1 MSKMQRGLLGRL
13 GCLAWE
19 KTWAIWISETA
30 HVGTLLYGRCLAMK
44 SIIDK
49 GGINRLLLYLSR
61 FLFFI
66 REAKKSSN
74 PHSC

>member
-1 MSKMQRGLLGRL
+1 MSSEFMRTPSTSKMQRRLLGRL

-19 KTWAIWISETA
+19 KTWAIWISEAA

-49 GGINRLLLYLSR
+49 GGINGVENCGPADRYLIVR
-61 FLFFI
+61 
-66 REAKKSSN
+66 
-74 PHSC
+74 